1 MPWRAQQQD
10 EESARCWLPAP
21 LETPENNPIHWRV
34 FSIPSVDNN
43 EGSLDL
49 LYPIADAYTSVS
61 LSVSLSKTHQ
71 ITHLLLIAAEDK
83 SLGNRIHQTTKPL
96 PASQPNQRM
105 E

>member
-61 LSVSLSKTHQ
+61 LSVSLKNSSNY
-71 ITHLLLIAAEDK
+71 A
-83 SLGNRIHQTTKPL
+83 
-96 PASQPNQRM
+96 PALDRGGG
-105 E
+105 